1 MKKYISGINNK
12 KSDCTVIYSVN
23 SKKIEIK
30 LNSKLNVLY
39 GKSIIKTAKNTLKNL
54 GINKGTLKI
63 DDYGALPFV
72 IEARIEAAIKKAYK
86 NNSMNSLP
94 PMQEHAKYKT
104 TFDRLRRSRLYIP
117 GNQTKLMLNAGIHKP
132 DGIILDLED
141 SIAPDE
147 KDSARLIVRN
157 ALRTLDFFG
166 AERMVRINQGK
177 IGLSDLEAIIP
188 CNVHVVLVP
197 KVETPDQIVEIDN
210 FITSM
215 QKNTKTYIMP
225 IIESALGL
233 MNALPIV
240 NASDKIVALTIGLED
255 YTADLGIERTSDDK
269 ESMFAKHIIVNAAK
283 AKGVQAIDTV
293 FSDVKDMK
301 ALAKSVKESKQIG
314 FEGKGCIHPRQI
326 KVIHDNLMPS
336 MEEIIKAQKI
346 KLAFD
351 KAQDMGLSV
360 VNLGSKMI
368 DPPVVK
374 RSLKLI
380 KFALNNNLINKNW
393 KNNFNG

>member
-336 MEEIIKAQKI
+336 MEEIIKAQLEPI
-346 KLAFD
+346 
-351 KAQDMGLSV
+351 
-360 VNLGSKMI
+360 
-368 DPPVVK
+368 
-374 RSLKLI
+374 
-380 KFALNNNLINKNW
+380 
-393 KNNFNG
+393 